1 MAVGIQISDASGL
14 AYFSTDTQTWSFIGY
29 FIAPA
34 NTSGSVTFSTLSL
47 MGEVIFQRGAVDG
60 VPGSQA
66 GYIHTVGYSGGTTVS
81 YSGGAIRTLVIVLG
95 R

>member
-1 MAVGIQISDASGL
+1 MAVGIQISDANGL

-34 NTSGSVTFSTLSL
+34 NTNSSVSFSTLSFVS
-47 MGEVIFQRGAVDG
+47 EVIFQRGAVDS
-60 VPGSQA
+60 VPDNQA
-66 GYIHTVGYSGGTTVS
+66 GYIHSVSRSGTTVS
-81 YSGGAIRTLVIVLG
+81 YSGGTIRTLVIVLG